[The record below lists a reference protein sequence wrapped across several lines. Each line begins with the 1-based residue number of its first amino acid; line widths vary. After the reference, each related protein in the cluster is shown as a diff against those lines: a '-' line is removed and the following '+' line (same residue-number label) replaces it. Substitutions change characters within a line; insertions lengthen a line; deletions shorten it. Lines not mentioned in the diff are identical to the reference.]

1 MPNEQLSSNM
11 QQTQKPVTQP
21 DSTSEFYRES
31 FAEVLVDNIGIYVT
45 CEFLIGTGGLVDKS
59 GILYAAG
66 VNFVTLYDDE
76 QDRYIT
82 CDLYSLKFVTFYG
95 SRPTP
100 RNPNPASRTMQN
112 NMSYPQNPNR
122 PMGRG

>member
-1 MPNEQLSSNM
+1 M